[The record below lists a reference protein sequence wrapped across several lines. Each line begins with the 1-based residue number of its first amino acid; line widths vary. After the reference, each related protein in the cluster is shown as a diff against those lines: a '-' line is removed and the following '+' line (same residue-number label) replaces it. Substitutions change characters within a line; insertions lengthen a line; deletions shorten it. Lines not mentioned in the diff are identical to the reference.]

1 MDLII
6 LNHRFNVSSY
16 ALKLL
21 KGYFFYGLEDMEKYI
36 QEIEFIKRIKHKHI
50 IEYIDHFYD
59 KSGCP
64 CILTKYY
71 QVYNLFGK
79 KILVSLNNLSTVKDR
94 FECVNYRE

>member
-1 MDLII
+1 MTLIKKCNAFRYI
-6 LNHRFNVSSY
+6 FWGILDLNHKLNVSSY

-71 QVYNLFGK
+71 QVYILFSK
-79 KILVSLNNLSTVKDR
+79 QYWCN
-94 FECVNYRE
+94 